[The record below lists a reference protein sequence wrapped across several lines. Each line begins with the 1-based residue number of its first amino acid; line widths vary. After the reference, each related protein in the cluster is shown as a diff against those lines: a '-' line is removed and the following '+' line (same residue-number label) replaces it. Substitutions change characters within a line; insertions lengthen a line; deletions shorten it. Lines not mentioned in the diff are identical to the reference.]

1 MFLKQNEL
9 ITTHSKMFD
18 RIEGKI
24 IELELNL
31 TGDRIM
37 DFLQKNKNKIQLDK
51 DEISEKKTKTL
62 IINNN
67 YNTEVII
74 PADTKNI
81 LIPQKNM
88 FIKNYLNSD
97 SFSIENID
105 NNKEKEELENYK
117 QEKTKIKGKINKNLL
132 EINNNEEV
140 IPGDNSSENNKK
152 IDVKDNISE
161 YKKQKE
167 IIPNNNL
174 LENKKANVNNNI
186 SEYEKQKEIFLKNIM
201 DSGERL
207 SRINRKEINIQSGM
221 VKSIIQSNVLSKTIL
236 QDNLFKDQIKINAEN
251 CDNLKVGE
259 ENYNDNLGKTIMPDK
274 INNNIVNLNNENN
287 KEIKIVLD
295 AQNIDKNTFINEIED
310 KMTDCLILHQ
320 GKFLNLLNPQLD
332 NSAENH
338 NEKNKPINKE
348 TNRINKSTK
357 LIKEQNIKTN
367 IQLFDNNDIYEYPD
381 TKKR

>member
-1 MFLKQNEL
+1 
-9 ITTHSKMFD
+9 
-18 RIEGKI
+18 
-24 IELELNL
+24 
-31 TGDRIM
+31 
-37 DFLQKNKNKIQLDK
+37 
-51 DEISEKKTKTL
+51 
-62 IINNN
+62 
-67 YNTEVII
+67 
-74 PADTKNI
+74 
-81 LIPQKNM
+81 
-88 FIKNYLNSD
+88 
-97 SFSIENID
+97 
-105 NNKEKEELENYK
+105 
-117 QEKTKIKGKINKNLL
+117 
-132 EINNNEEV
+132 
-140 IPGDNSSENNKK
+140 
-152 IDVKDNISE
+152 
-161 YKKQKE
+161 
-167 IIPNNNL
+167 
-174 LENKKANVNNNI
+174 
-186 SEYEKQKEIFLKNIM
+186 M

-338 NEKNKPINKE
+338 NEKKIN
-348 TNRINKSTK
+348 
-357 LIKEQNIKTN
+357 Q
-367 IQLFDNNDIYEYPD
+367 
-381 TKKR
+381 